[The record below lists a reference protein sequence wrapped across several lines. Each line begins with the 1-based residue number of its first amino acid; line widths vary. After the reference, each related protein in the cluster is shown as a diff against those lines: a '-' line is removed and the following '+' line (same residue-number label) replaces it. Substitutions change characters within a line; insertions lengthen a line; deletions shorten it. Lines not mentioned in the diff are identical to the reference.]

1 MLLWGRAPVRACP
14 GRRIGENGGAMKP
27 VFHDHFS
34 SVAAKY
40 ADFRPQYPA
49 ELFDYLAT
57 LVPRTAT
64 VWDCAAGNGQATR
77 GLAQRFARVI
87 ATDAS
92 AEQIASAPTVER
104 AEFRV
109 ALAEASGLPDAS
121 VGLVTVAQAVH
132 WFDLP
137 RFYAEVRR
145 VLVPGGVLAVWGY
158 GINRIEGEAVDAI
171 VQEFYGGLLG
181 PYWPP
186 SRLLIEAGY
195 RTIEFPFAELTPP
208 EVRMEVRWT
217 LEQLLGYFST
227 WSATNRYIKATGQN
241 PLPALAAQLEPLWGG
256 AGATRR
262 VAWPLAWRVGRV

>member
-1 MLLWGRAPVRACP
+1 MLERRRAASESK
-14 GRRIGENGGAMKP
+14 GMATKP
-27 VFHDHFS
+27 AFQDHFS
-34 SVAAKY
+34 SVAARY

-49 ELFDYLAT
+49 ALFDYLAT
-57 LVPRTAT
+57 LVPREAT

-77 GLAQRFARVI
+77 GLAPRFARVI

-92 AEQIASAPTVER
+92 AEQIASAVALPN

-145 VLVPGGVLAVWGY
+145 VTVPGGVLAIWAY
-158 GINRIEGEAVDAI
+158 GITHVEGAELDAL
-171 VQEFYGGLLG
+171 VQEYYGGLLG

-186 SRLLIEAGY
+186 ARVLVEAGY
-195 RTIEFPFAELTPP
+195 RTLDFPFAELTPP
-208 EVRMEVRWT
+208 PFRMEVQWT
-217 LEQLLGYFST
+217 LAQLIGYFST
-227 WSATNRYIKATGQN
+227 WSATNRYIQATGQN
-241 PLPALAAQLEPLWGG
+241 PLPALTEKLAPLWGG
-256 AGATRR
+256 EDATRR
-262 VAWPLAWRVGRV
+262 IYWPVALRLGRV